1 MTEVEQNLA
10 RRLDRLEREVRDLSE
25 GVTSAHYEILQ
36 ETRKNHALSRVLM
49 AVTALAARD
58 APDPLRFTDE
68 VRTLALEPMTDAEL
82 DETRERIETIL
93 SKVEGSLTRP
103 KL

>member
-10 RRLDRLEREVRDLSE
+10 RRLDRLEQVVRNLDE
-25 GVTSAHYEILQ
+25 GVTAAHHGLLE
-36 ETRKNHALSRVLM
+36 ETRQNHALKRVLM

-68 VRTLALEPMTDAEL
+68 VRTLALKPMTDAAL

-93 SKVEGSLTRP
+93 SKIEGSLTRP